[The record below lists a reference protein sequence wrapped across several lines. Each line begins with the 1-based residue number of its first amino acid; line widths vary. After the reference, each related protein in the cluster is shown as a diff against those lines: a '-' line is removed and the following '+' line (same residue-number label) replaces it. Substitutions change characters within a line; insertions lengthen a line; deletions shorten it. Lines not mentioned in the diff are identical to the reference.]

1 MGNDF
6 LVWFNKS
13 ENTDEVFCMSSVFSE
28 HKGESSM
35 PRLEPASCYDQVD
48 MLAGMNSFLGIH
60 PVRRNS
66 ILEECEMIQY
76 DVS

>member
-1 MGNDF
+1 
-6 LVWFNKS
+6 
-13 ENTDEVFCMSSVFSE
+13 
-28 HKGESSM
+28 M
-35 PRLEPASCYDQVD
+35 PRLELASCYDQVD
-48 MLAGMNSFLGIH
+48 MLDGMNSVLGIH